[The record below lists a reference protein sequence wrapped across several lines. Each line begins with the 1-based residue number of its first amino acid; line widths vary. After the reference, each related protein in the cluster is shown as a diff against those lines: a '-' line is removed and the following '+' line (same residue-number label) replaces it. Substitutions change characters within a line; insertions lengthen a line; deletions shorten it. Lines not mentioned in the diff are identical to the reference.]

1 MQIEIK
7 KDIPVSPQKVVMLDM
22 HSFYNIINI
31 ISGELQILEMLS
43 DDQSSM
49 KDCVKLCLE
58 IKDGLSQADKVVEC
72 AENIDNHI
80 DYINKKVQ
88 ELIVTFPKLK
98 EEPDALESLDNIQSV
113 LNILKVRAME
123 ILVRYKEPGKWKNH
137 DLKELTQNFIDVFA
151 AIEKNSKG
159 KYRFVYNVAARK
171 KNDYFIHLD
180 FKSIDNKSVNMPPVF
195 QDAMR
200 DLIANARKYTSPGG
214 NVITGLLEDEQRLHF
229 AVEDTGIGI
238 PEQELEKVVDF
249 GFRASNARDRQ
260 TMGGGFGLT
269 KAYCVTKHF
278 NGRMWIDSE
287 EGHGTRIYIE
297 IPKP

>member
-7 KDIPVSPQKVVMLDM
+7 KDIPVSPRESIMLDM

-49 KDCVKLCLE
+49 QDCVNLCLE
-58 IKDGLSQADKVVEC
+58 IKDGLSQADKVVDC

-80 DYINKKVQ
+80 DFINKKVQ
-88 ELIVTFPKLK
+88 ELIIRCPKLK
-98 EEPDALESLDNIQSV
+98 EEPDAIESLENIQSV
-113 LNILKVRAME
+113 LNILKVRALE
-123 ILVRYKEPGKWKNH
+123 ILTRYKEPEKWKLH
-137 DLKELTQNFIDVFA
+137 DLKELTQNFLNVFA

-159 KYRFVYNVAARK
+159 KYRFVYNIAARK
-171 KNDYFIHLD
+171 ENDYFIHLN
-180 FKSIDNKSVNMPPVF
+180 FESSDNSSLTMPPVF
-195 QDAMR
+195 QDVMR
-200 DLIANARKYTSPGG
+200 DLIANARKYTPPGG
-214 NVITGLLEDEQRLHF
+214 NVIAGLMENDKNLLF
-229 AVEDTGIGI
+229 AVEDTGMGI
-238 PEQELEKVVDF
+238 PEQEVEKVVNF
-249 GFRASNARDRQ
+249 GFRASNARSRQ

-269 KAYCVTKHF
+269 KAYCVTKQF

-287 EGHGTRIYIE
+287 EGRGTRISIE